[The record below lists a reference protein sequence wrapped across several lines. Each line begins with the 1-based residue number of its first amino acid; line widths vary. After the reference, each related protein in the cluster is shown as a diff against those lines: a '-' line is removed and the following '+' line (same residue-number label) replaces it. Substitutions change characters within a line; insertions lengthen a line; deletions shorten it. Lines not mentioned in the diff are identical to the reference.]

1 MSDIHTRRTY
11 SIREVSTLTGL
22 PASTLRYYEQI
33 GVTPPA
39 ARGETSGHRY
49 YTDDDLDRLTWVGCL
64 AATGM
69 PVADM
74 RSYVAKGRLGPQS
87 AAEQVALL
95 RAQDERLEQE
105 VAHIAVR
112 RRYVALKIAY
122 WQAVEAGRDDDVEA
136 LAAEAASLAD
146 RLRKG

>member
-1 MSDIHTRRTY
+1 MSDIETRRTY

-39 ARGETSGHRY
+39 ARGATSGHRY

-64 AATGM
+64 SATGM

-74 RSYVAKGRLGPQS
+74 REYVANGRLGPQS
-87 AAEQVALL
+87 ASEQVRLL
-95 RAQDERLEQE
+95 REQDTRLEEE

-112 RRYVALKIAY
+112 RQYVALKIAY
-122 WQAVEAGRDDDVEA
+122 WQAVEAQQHDKAEA
-136 LAAEAASLAD
+136 LANEAASLAD
-146 RLRKG
+146 QLKKA

>member
-122 WQAVEAGRDDDVEA
+122 WQAVEAGQDDDVEA

>member
-39 ARGETSGHRY
+39 ARGETSGHRH
-49 YTDDDLDRLTWVGCL
+49 YTDDDLDRLTWAGCL